1 METPLSDEYFMRRA
15 LKEAQNAFDR
25 EEIPIGAVIVA
36 DNQVIAKGSNSV
48 EQLNDVTAHAEIL
61 AITSAE
67 DFLGSKYLTDCTLY
81 VTIEPCIMCA
91 GAIYWSHINRLVF
104 GAYDEKAGFSKFA
117 PSILNQRINVT
128 TQILETD
135 CSQLM
140 KSFFTNK
147 R

>member
-1 METPLSDEYFMRRA
+1 METPLSDECFMRRA